1 MRTGGKILIDQLVG
15 EGCSTLFTVPGESF
29 IAALDALFDAASIRT
44 IVCRHEGGAA
54 MMAEA
59 TGKLT
64 GDAGRRFR
72 HARAGRHERRERG
85 VSWRTTTQRRWCC
98 SSG

>member
-15 EGCSTLFTVPGESF
+15 EGCRTLFTVPGESF
-29 IAALDALFDAASIRT
+29 IAALDALFDEPAIRT

-64 GDAGRRFR
+64 GVPRRARDARARRDQCGERDLCRPSRRDPYSAAGR
-72 HARAGRHERRERG
+72 AG
-85 VSWRTTTQRRWCC
+85 
-98 SSG
+98 

>member
-1 MRTGGKILIDQLVG
+1 MRHGGQILADQLRLHGVRRVF
-15 EGCSTLFTVPGESF
+15 SVPGESF
-29 IAALDALFDAASIRT
+29 LAALDGLLEVGIPN

-64 GDAGRRFR
+64 GEPGICFVT
-72 HARAGRHERRERG
+72 RG
-85 VSWRTTTQRRWCC
+85 PV
-98 SSG
+98 

>member
-15 EGCSTLFTVPGESF
+15 EGCRTLFTVPGESF
-29 IAALDALFDAASIRT
+29 IAALDALFDEPSIRT

-64 GDAGRRFR
+64 GVPGVAFVT
-72 HARAGRHERRERG
+72 RAPGG
-85 VSWRTTTQRRWCC
+85 FAQRRVD
-98 SSG
+98 GAGEL